1 MAWIST
7 LHPQSDD
14 VIIRSVTL
22 DGNDKVS
29 IKEVLYLIRQRPPN
43 LFFRRPEFDSRL
55 LKLDA
60 LTLKSYYH
68 SKGFLDA
75 DVQESYIIENGIA
88 DIIYKIEEGKQY
100 YLSSIEI
107 IGNNN
112 ISNETI
118 INILGLR
125 IDKPY
130 DPVFIN
136 DNLTKIK

>member
-1 MAWIST
+1 MNIHIIT
-7 LHPQSDD
+7 QTFPPKIGVMQS
-14 VIIRSVTL
+14 L
-22 DGNDKVS
+22 M
-29 IKEVLYLIRQRPPN
+29 
-43 LFFRRPEFDSRL
+43 
-55 LKLDA
+55 
-60 LTLKSYYH
+60 YYI

-75 DVQESYIIENGIA
+75 DVQESYIIENGTA
-88 DIIYKIEEGKQY
+88 DIIYKIQEGKQY

-136 DNLTKIK
+136 DNLFKVENEYHQIGKLFFTIQVLDEITDSVNVKIEINEGTIF